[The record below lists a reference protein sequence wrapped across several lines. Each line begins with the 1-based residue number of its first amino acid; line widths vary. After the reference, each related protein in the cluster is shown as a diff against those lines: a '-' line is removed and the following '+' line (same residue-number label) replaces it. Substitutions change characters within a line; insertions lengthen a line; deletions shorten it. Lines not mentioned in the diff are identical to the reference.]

1 MADQQDAAESSARKL
16 LQRSVI
22 DRRIAGVCGGLAR
35 YLDTDPAFIRVLWLI
50 LTVAGIIGLG
60 IGIFLGILAYIICWL
75 IIPEAPEGSE
85 PIVQGQK
92 RLERSATDVTLAGVC
107 GGIAEYFSVDV
118 TVVRVLWVLLTFC
131 TLVIGG
137 FLAYVAA
144 WFIMP
149 VASAT
154 PMAAAAPPAADPSP
168 PPTEATDS
176 PTDAAA
182 PAADSTASTTGTGA
196 EESQS

>member
-1 MADQQDAAESSARKL
+1 MADQQDAAESAARKL

-22 DRRIAGVCGGLAR
+22 DRRIAGVCGGIAR

-50 LTVAGIIGLG
+50 LTVAGIIGFG
-60 IGIFLGILAYIICWL
+60 IGIFLGIFAYIICWL
-75 IIPEAPEGSE
+75 IIPEAPAGSE

-118 TVVRVLWVLLTFC
+118 TVVRVLWVLLTLC

-137 FLAYVAA
+137 VLVYLAA
-144 WFIMP
+144 WVIMP
-149 VASAT
+149 ARAV
-154 PMAAAAPPAADPSP
+154 PMAAAAPPAADSSP
-168 PPTEATDS
+168 PPTEATDA

-182 PAADSTASTTGTGA
+182 PAADSTASTTGTAA

>member
-1 MADQQDAAESSARKL
+1 MADQQDAAGGAARKL

-50 LTVAGIIGLG
+50 LTVAGIIGFG

-118 TVVRVLWVLLTFC
+118 TVVRVLWVLLTLC

-137 FLAYVAA
+137 VLVYLAA
-144 WFIMP
+144 WIILP
-149 VASAT
+149 ARAV
-154 PMAAAAPPAADPSP
+154 PMAAAAPAAADPSP

-176 PTDAAA
+176 PTDDAA
-182 PAADSTASTTGTGA
+182 PAADSTASTTGTAA

>member
-1 MADQQDAAESSARKL
+1 MADQQDAAGGAARKL

-118 TVVRVLWVLLTFC
+118 TVVRVLWVLLTLC

-137 FLAYVAA
+137 VLVYLAA
-144 WFIMP
+144 WVILP
-149 VASAT
+149 ARAV
-154 PMAAAAPPAADPSP
+154 PMAAAAPAAADPSP

-176 PTDAAA
+176 PTDDAA
-182 PAADSTASTTGTGA
+182 PAADSTASTTGTAA

>member
-1 MADQQDAAESSARKL
+1 MADQQDAAGGAARRL

-118 TVVRVLWVLLTFC
+118 TVVRVLWVLLTLC

-137 FLAYVAA
+137 LLVYLAA
-144 WFIMP
+144 WVILP
-149 VASAT
+149 ARAV
-154 PMAAAAPPAADPSP
+154 PMAAAAPAAADPSP

-176 PTDAAA
+176 PTDDAA
-182 PAADSTASTTGTGA
+182 PAADSTASTTGTAA

>member
-1 MADQQDAAESSARKL
+1 MADQQDAAGGAARKL

-50 LTVAGIIGLG
+50 FTVAGIIGLG

-118 TVVRVLWVLLTFC
+118 TVVRVLWVLLTLC

-137 FLAYVAA
+137 LLVYLAA
-144 WFIMP
+144 WVILP
-149 VASAT
+149 ARAV
-154 PMAAAAPPAADPSP
+154 PMAAAAPAAADPSP

-176 PTDAAA
+176 PTDDAA
-182 PAADSTASTTGTGA
+182 PAADSTASTTGTAA

>member
-1 MADQQDAAESSARKL
+1 MADQQDAAGGAARKL

-118 TVVRVLWVLLTFC
+118 TVVRVLWVLLTLC

-137 FLAYVAA
+137 LLVYLAA
-144 WFIMP
+144 WVILP
-149 VASAT
+149 ARAV
-154 PMAAAAPPAADPSP
+154 PMAAAAPAAADPSP

-176 PTDAAA
+176 PTDDAA
-182 PAADSTASTTGTGA
+182 PAADSTASTTGTAA

>member
-1 MADQQDAAESSARKL
+1 MADQQDAAGGAARKL

-118 TVVRVLWVLLTFC
+118 TVVRVLWVLLTLC

-137 FLAYVAA
+137 VLVYLAA
-144 WFIMP
+144 WIILP
-149 VASAT
+149 ARAV
-154 PMAAAAPPAADPSP
+154 PMAAAAPAAADPSP

-176 PTDAAA
+176 PTDDAA
-182 PAADSTASTTGTGA
+182 PAADSTASTTGTAA

>member
-1 MADQQDAAESSARKL
+1 MADQQDAAGGAARKL

-118 TVVRVLWVLLTFC
+118 TVVRVLWVLLTLC

-137 FLAYVAA
+137 LLVYLAA
-144 WFIMP
+144 WIILP
-149 VASAT
+149 ARAV
-154 PMAAAAPPAADPSP
+154 PMAAAAPAAADPSP

-176 PTDAAA
+176 PTDDAA
-182 PAADSTASTTGTGA
+182 PAADSTASTTGTAA

>member
-1 MADQQDAAESSARKL
+1 MADQQDAAGGAARKL

-118 TVVRVLWVLLTFC
+118 TVVRVLWVLLTLC

-137 FLAYVAA
+137 LLVYLAA
-144 WFIMP
+144 WVILP
-149 VASAT
+149 ARAV
-154 PMAAAAPPAADPSP
+154 PMAAAAPAAADPSP

-176 PTDAAA
+176 PTEDAA
-182 PAADSTASTTGTGA
+182 PAADSTASTTGTAA